1 MLNKLII
8 VCVFKRFVHSPSIS
22 VRVRLA
28 AAASVFGL
36 HPHINRSMHPCFY
49 PHPSTLRVA
58 LRAARSHPFPF
69 GAGLGISL
77 VDGHASG
84 CYGVCPVAP
93 EFVLLMGTLAVV
105 TGSAP

>member
-8 VCVFKRFVHSPSIS
+8 VCVFMRYVHSPSIS
-22 VRVRLA
+22 VRVRVA
-28 AAASVFGL
+28 ATASVFWL
-36 HPHINRSMHPCFY
+36 HPYINRSMHHCFY

-77 VDGHASG
+77 VDGHAIG

-93 EFVLLMGTLAVV
+93 ELVLLLGTLSAV

>member
-1 MLNKLII
+1 MLNRLLI
-8 VCVFKRFVHSPSIS
+8 VYVFRRYVHSPSIS
-22 VRVRLA
+22 VRVRQA
-28 AAASVFGL
+28 AAVSKIGL

-77 VDGHASG
+77 VDGHAIG
-84 CYGVCPVAP
+84 WYGVCPVAP
-93 EFVLLMGTLAVV
+93 EFVLLMGTLSVG